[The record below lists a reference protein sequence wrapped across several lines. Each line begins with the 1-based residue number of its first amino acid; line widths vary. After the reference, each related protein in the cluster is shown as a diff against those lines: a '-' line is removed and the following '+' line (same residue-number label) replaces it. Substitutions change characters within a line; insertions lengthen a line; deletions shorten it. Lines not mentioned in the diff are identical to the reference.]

1 MKKQL
6 DTEQYGKNLMQ
17 YRIHLVF
24 FRIWLN
30 KKLIEII
37 LFRDLKNGFRYWLK

>member
-6 DTEQYGKNLMQ
+6 DTEQYGKTLMQ

-24 FRIWLN
+24 RIWLS